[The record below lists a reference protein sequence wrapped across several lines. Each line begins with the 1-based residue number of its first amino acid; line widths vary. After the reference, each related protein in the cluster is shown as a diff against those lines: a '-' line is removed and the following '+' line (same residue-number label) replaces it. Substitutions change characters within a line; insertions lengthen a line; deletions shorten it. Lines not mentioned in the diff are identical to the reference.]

1 LTARQVLPRLTLEM
15 PKTYSTYE
23 AKAKLSELLDGVE
36 KGDVVTITRRG
47 EPVAEVR
54 AVKAEEATALEER
67 FAELRRRGVMSAP
80 AAIRPETLKPLAK
93 RKGALK
99 RFLRSRD

>member
-1 LTARQVLPRLTLEM
+1 M

-23 AKAKLSELLDGVE
+23 AKAKLSELLDRVE

-54 AVKAEEATALEER
+54 AVKAEEPTAFEKR
-67 FAELRRRGVMSAP
+67 IAELERRGVILP
-80 AAIRPETLKPLAK
+80 ATGSVKDIKPLAK